1 MNPYTQAPVVRQLF
15 VTEPFN
21 NTIAVI
27 DLIVAGTAPNQVFGL
42 GSVTRIS
49 SPALNLPIDLAPAQR
64 DMDNVNWASNT
75 TLDRGSD
82 FYAPI
87 AATTRSAHGAG
98 RHYRG
103 DQAGCRPARS
113 IYVTFTRPGHGAY
126 QGGVLEL
133 PAFP

>member
-87 AATTRSAHGAG
+87 AATTRSCAWRRTALS
-98 RHYRG
+98 R
-103 DQAGCRPARS
+103 
-113 IYVTFTRPGHGAY
+113 RPGGLLSRP
-126 QGGVLEL
+126 VN
-133 PAFP
+133 